1 MKNERKPEIT
11 IRTNGITGTEI
22 LVDGKRLGGVTGF
35 RFSQSYKE
43 NSGLPILQIDLKA
56 TNVSLDAQMVPA
68 LPAPFNGHY
77 ISIGSLLRS
86 GRMTKEDLNEVCKK
100 EGIDLEIV

>member
-22 LVDGKRLGGVTGF
+22 FVDGKKLDGVTGF
-35 RFSQSYKE
+35 RFSQSYRK

-56 TNVSLDAQMVPA
+56 TNVSLDTQILPA
-68 LPAPFNGHY
+68 LPTPFKSHY
-77 ISIGSLLRS
+77 ISIDSLLRY
-86 GRMTKEDLNEVCKK
+86 GKMTKEELNEVCKK